1 MPSRQFYK
9 TDSMIILAD
18 LVLSARRE
26 TLKQV
31 RFPRRAHPPNGSVRR
46 SLGVAAQSGHPA
58 GTYPFSVI
66 CDLLN
71 IIVRIF
77 FHSLATLSTKR
88 FLAA

>member
-18 LVLSARRE
+18 LVLTARRE
-26 TLKQV
+26 KLKQV
-31 RFPRRAHPPNGSVRR
+31 RFPRCAHPPNGSVRR
-46 SLGVAAQSGHPA
+46 SLGLAAQSSHQA
-58 GTYPFSVI
+58 GTYPFSVT
-66 CDLLN
+66 CDHLN